1 MCGQSIEDTSQR
13 LLGHFETAFDRVRA
27 IHEHFRLDDRHQIPF
42 LAKRRVTRQRLRVR
56 IDAGVR
62 GYYVADCDNG
72 APFGKAR
79 AQLPILHEP
88 IAQPVEPFGDFLAG
102 KICHRLSTLV
112 HLDPRDDPLLFQGF
126 YERATIASL
135 LPDRFIKQDYA
146 ADEFTGAFGGEQNF
160 PICAAVLLRRRDVD
174 ALQSLLNCPRT
185 LIGCQDSFAWCD
197 EFFCY
202 RFQIFSFHNS
212 FLKIPNEI
220 IVLFLAKCSEKC
232 KSKAAGCSVRCP
244 QRTSRQNNRLA
255 TCCAKQSACYSA
267 PEQHRHEQEQEVDL
281 E

>member
-1 MCGQSIEDTSQR
+1 MQVCEGIPSPIVI
-13 LLGHFETAFDRVRA
+13 TA
-27 IHEHFRLDDRHQIPF
+27 RH
-42 LAKRRVTRQRLRVR
+42 LAKRAPNCRYSTSRSRSPPSPSVIFSPGKFTR
-56 IDAGVR
+56 
-62 GYYVADCDNG
+62 
-72 APFGKAR
+72 
-79 AQLPILHEP
+79 
-88 IAQPVEPFGDFLAG
+88 
-102 KICHRLSTLV
+102 
-112 HLDPRDDPLLFQGF
+112 
-126 YERATIASL
+126 
-135 LPDRFIKQDYA
+135 
-146 ADEFTGAFGGEQNF
+146 AFGGEQNF

-255 TCCAKQSACYSA
+255 TCCAKQSACYST
-267 PEQHRHEQEQEVDL
+267 PEQHRHEQEQEVD
-281 E
+281 